1 MWMVVALMVLLS
13 GCGVGGGTA
22 TPTPAIT
29 PTPAPRPTAET
40 PAAVTGWSLAA
51 VDEGEVRARADLTP
65 FEIDELTRLY
75 ARLYPKLTI
84 RWTRGPDDDLLAT
97 TLKEAGAA
105 EPAWDVYIGHS
116 APTLKTARLVDR
128 WTPPEA
134 RTLPAE
140 ALDPEGAW
148 YAVAMT
154 YHVLQYNTEQVIPS
168 SRPEA
173 YEQLRHP
180 DYFGRL
186 SVPAEDLTWLRGLV
200 DSRGRDATVDLLRPL
215 AEQGTVQRG
224 DPRAL
229 SAFVTSG
236 QQAIGIDSALDVV
249 ERDRRGGGKT
259 GWVAIEPVIVQPVG
273 MALAARSPRANAA
286 KLFANFMLSPDA
298 QTVLARAGR
307 VPSRPDVDPEPQSLV
322 RGIKTQVTLPPQ
334 GAMER
339 DLRALWNDI
348 WKVS

>member
-1 MWMVVALMVLLS
+1 MILIVLLG
-13 GCGVGGGTA
+13 GCGAGGVTA

-29 PTPAPRPTAET
+29 PTPVPRPTAET
-40 PAAVTGWSLAA
+40 PAAVAGWSLAA
-51 VDEGEVRARADLTP
+51 LDEGEVQVRADLTA
-65 FEIDELTRLY
+65 FEIEELTRIY
-75 ARLYPKLTI
+75 ARHYPKLAI
-84 RWTRGPDDDLLAT
+84 HWTRGSDDDLLAT
-97 TLKEAGAA
+97 TLREAGNAA
-105 EPAWDVYIGHS
+105 PAWDVYIGHS

-134 RTLPAE
+134 RGLPIE
-140 ALDPEGAW
+140 VLDPEGAW

-168 SRPEA
+168 SRPMA

-186 SVPAEDLTWLRGLV
+186 SVPSEDLTWLRGLV
-200 DSRGRDATVDLLRPL
+200 ESRGRDATVELLRPL
-215 AEQGTVQRG
+215 AEQGTLQRG
-224 DPRAL
+224 DPRVL

-236 QQAIGIDSALDVV
+236 QQAIGIDSVLDVV

-259 GWVAIEPVIVQPVG
+259 GWVAIEPVVVQPLG
-273 MALAARSPRANAA
+273 MALAARSPHPNAA
-286 KLFANFMLSPDA
+286 RVFANFMLSPDA
-298 QTVLARAGR
+298 QSVLALAGR
-307 VPSRPDVDPEPQSLV
+307 VPSRPDIDPEPQAMV

-348 WKVS
+348 WSVR